1 MGNVNNLTIEC
12 LPRLNEIIQEFKF
25 KKITNI
31 NTNPVVIDGYVS
43 DLLSDVIANA
53 DEGFLWI
60 TIQKHMNIIAV
71 AKLKKISAIL
81 ITNSGIPEDNVIK
94 KAKEEGVI
102 LLTTEENSF
111 KVSGKIYCFLKNFM
125 NKEE

>member
-1 MGNVNNLTIEC
+1 MIKVNKLTKENKPK
-12 LPRLNEIIQEFKF
+12 LSEIIKELKF
-25 KKITNI
+25 KKITDI
-31 NTNPVVIDGYVS
+31 NNNPVVVNGYVS

-71 AKLKKISAIL
+71 AKLKKISAVL
-81 ITNSGIPEDNVIK
+81 IVNGGIPQEDVVK
-94 KAKEEGVI
+94 KAEEEGVI

-111 KVSGKIYCFLKNFM
+111 EVSGKIYCFLKNFSE
-125 NKEE
+125 KEE